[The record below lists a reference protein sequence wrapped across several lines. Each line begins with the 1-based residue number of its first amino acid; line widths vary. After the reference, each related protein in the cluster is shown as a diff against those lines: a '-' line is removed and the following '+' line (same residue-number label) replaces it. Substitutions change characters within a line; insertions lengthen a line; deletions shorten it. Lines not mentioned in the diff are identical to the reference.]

1 MIRVPLP
8 VETLPNLPDD
18 LARDWFGL
26 GTWALIVSGFIVA
39 LKILY
44 KLKSQIVNG
53 HPQPLRSDL
62 DDMRDEIKDSRD
74 EVRVARDEVSAAIN
88 VVLGLVGEVR
98 AERAERRADVQEL
111 HVKLDDVRK
120 ALPGG

>member
-1 MIRVPLP
+1 MLVPLP

-44 KLKSQIVNG
+44 KLKGQIVNG
-53 HPQPLRSDL
+53 HPTPLRSDI
-62 DDMRDEIKDSRD
+62 DDLRDEVKVSRD
-74 EVRVARDEVSAAIN
+74 EVAVASKE
-88 VVLGLVGEVR
+88 VLGLVGEVR
-98 AERAERRADVQEL
+98 AERAERRADVQDL
-111 HVKLDDVRK
+111 HAGMQDLHAKFDEIRK